1 MLEKEEKENLSLAK
15 NSPDITPVTEIV
27 GETPEIRSLYF
38 DSPSVSSESEPGQFL
53 MIWVMGEDE
62 IPMAVSRAGTD
73 ATVGITVEKV
83 GDATSKL
90 HELEEGSLIGVRG
103 PYGNGFDL
111 SGDKLLIVGGGCGMA
126 PLGYTAEEALRRG
139 KEATVVISAETEES
153 LVFKSRIE
161 SLDADLFV
169 ATEDGSAGVEGLT
182 TDALERVLSDS
193 DFDSCL
199 ICGPERMMAAS
210 AELVES
216 NGIPVQVSLNRYL
229 KCGIGLCGS
238 CTIDPSGLRVCEEG
252 PVFRYEEIK
261 DGEFG
266 DYRRD
271 ASGRKVG
278 V

>member
-1 MLEKEEKENLSLAK
+1 MEKKEKENLSLAK
-15 NSPDITPVTEIV
+15 NRPDIIHVTEIV
-27 GETPEIRSLYF
+27 REAPEIKSLYF
-38 DSPSVSSESEPGQFL
+38 NFPGVSSESEPGQFL

-62 IPMAVSRAGTD
+62 IPMAVSKAGSD
-73 ATVGITVEKV
+73 GTVGITVEKV

-90 HELEEGSLIGVRG
+90 HELEKGSLLGVRG

-126 PLGYTAEEALRRG
+126 PLGYTTEEALRRG
-139 KEATVVISAETEES
+139 KEVTVVTSAETEER
-153 LVFKSRIE
+153 LVFRSRIE
-161 SLDADLFV
+161 SLDANLFV
-169 ATEDGSAGVEGLT
+169 GTEDGSAGIRGLT
-182 TDALERVLSDS
+182 TDVLERVLSDL

-210 AELVES
+210 AELVKS
-216 NGIPVQVSLNRYL
+216 SGIPVQVSLNRYL

-238 CTIDPSGLRVCEEG
+238 CTIDSSGLRVCEEG

>member
-1 MLEKEEKENLSLAK
+1 MEKEGKESLSLAR
-15 NSPDITPVTEIV
+15 NRPEVTPVNEV
-27 GETPEIRSLYF
+27 VEEAPDVKSLYF
-38 DSPSVSSESEPGQFL
+38 DSQRVASESEPGQFL
-53 MIWVMGEDE
+53 MIWVIGEDE
-62 IPMAVSRAGTD
+62 IPMAVSRAEGDGTV
-73 ATVGITVEKV
+73 AITVERV

-90 HELEEGSLIGVRG
+90 HELEKGDLIGVRG

-111 SGDKLLIVGGGCGMA
+111 TGDDLLIVGGGCGMA
-126 PLGYTAEEALRRG
+126 PLGYVAEKARSVD
-139 KEATVVISAETEES
+139 KEVTVVISAENDDR

-161 SLDADLFV
+161 NLDLDLFIS
-169 ATEDGSAGVEGLT
+169 TEDGSAGVKGLA
-182 TDALERVLSDS
+182 TDVLEQVLQDS

-216 NGIPVQVSLNRYL
+216 NGIPVQVSLNRYM
-229 KCGIGLCGS
+229 KCAVGICGS

-252 PVFRYEEIK
+252 PVFSYEDIK

-266 DYRRD
+266 DYKRD